1 MNQVILMGRLVKDPE
16 IRMTKDN
23 EPMKVANYVLA
34 VNDGLKKNG
43 EQDVDFINCVAFGRS
58 AELAEKYLKKGMK
71 MLVRGRIKTG
81 SYTNKDGQKIY
92 TTDVYIESQ
101 EFVESKAKA
110 EDTKPGTE
118 ENKALEPAAEDTNP
132 ETSDPEP
139 KKAGSK
145 RKTSKKTEQ

>member
-1 MNQVILMGRLVKDPE
+1 
-16 IRMTKDN
+16 
-23 EPMKVANYVLA
+23 
-34 VNDGLKKNG
+34 
-43 EQDVDFINCVAFGRS
+43 
-58 AELAEKYLKKGMK
+58 
-71 MLVRGRIKTG
+71 MLVQGRIKTG

-110 EDTKPGTE
+110 DDTK
-118 ENKALEPAAEDTNP
+118 P

>member
-1 MNQVILMGRLVKDPE
+1 
-16 IRMTKDN
+16 
-23 EPMKVANYVLA
+23 
-34 VNDGLKKNG
+34 
-43 EQDVDFINCVAFGRS
+43 
-58 AELAEKYLKKGMK
+58 

-101 EFVESKAKA
+101 EFVESKAKVD
-110 EDTKPGTE
+110 DTKPGTE
-118 ENKALEPAAEDTNP
+118 ENKAPEPAAEDTKP